1 MLFQHI
7 NFRRISLDELYRLF
21 NNGMIHIDK
30 PAYKELQEILE
41 YGMTKPSYKDALNS
55 LFLILLSNN
64 DEYISKVKSSGVLRY
79 SRYINQ
85 KCIIASVL
93 SELLNYEKDH
103 SYLRN
108 EDKEYLTSLYLLK
121 GASCALNDADKNI
134 SNFITR
140 NIKIIGYA
148 NLAKNVL
155 SYVDYIFMPNPDEI
169 ATEILEV
176 FFPKTK
182 EDIAEAASYLLYKI
196 SSAKQLSKIK
206 RHRTLYNCYDFI
218 YENNLTLVLQ
228 YASIIIQI
236 KEWEIYIESFGYHFK
251 EEENGLLIEP
261 PYIMLEKSIRLGYIR
276 TELQYDNC
284 LIRAQSEVG
293 NSAISIVEY
302 ASLLQKSLGDQFTFE
317 YKEDFGFERFVMQM
331 PEYVVDVFKKQ
342 IIDCA
347 IPFKEDLM
355 YLSLLGREQLITNDN
370 LHVPLIDTLSI
381 KEFLNIRNVFIIINV
396 LMCENLK
403 NKANG
408 NLNLFY
414 NSLIPMFSKETLI
427 GLITKI
433 TTKEKA
439 LTFLEAMSWAPESQK
454 MLDLQYSP
462 FICIDD
468 YYAMPLNI
476 LANSNVIRNLHT
488 SMHKSNKLVSDGH
501 YDPLVQI
508 IQNAFK
514 HSHNPCRINIR
525 YSKGDIDIIAK
536 VDNTLI
542 VLECK
547 NTLHPTSVHDMRTTW
562 NHVVKGQKQLRKIQ
576 DAIENHELDDKFK
589 ELFGSISSEFDSI
602 IYAVVLSCRIFVGN
616 YLSYPVRS
624 VNDFVNL
631 LHEGIIITSHGEYCQ
646 WEENQLTA
654 NDLYNYFY
662 NNKELSILEKC
673 LVPIRLEHSY
683 IQPNILKDWYCLDK
697 EKAVQLIQETYHSK
711 INCW

>member
-1 MLFQHI
+1 MLFQDI

-30 PAYKELQEILE
+30 PAFKELQKIVE
-41 YGMTKPSYKDALNS
+41 YGMTKPSFKDALNS
-55 LFLILLSNN
+55 LFLIFLSCN

-85 KCIIASVL
+85 KCIIAPVL
-93 SELLNYEKDH
+93 SELLNYEKGLP
-103 SYLRN
+103 YLRD
-108 EDKEYLTSLYLLK
+108 EDKEYLTALYSLK
-121 GASCALNDADKNI
+121 GASNTLNNAEKYI

-148 NLAKNVL
+148 NLSKYILA
-155 SYVDYIFMPNPDEI
+155 YVDYIFMPNPDKVSS
-169 ATEILEV
+169 EILED

-196 SSAKQLSKIK
+196 SDAKQLSKIK

-218 YENNLTLVLQ
+218 YQNNLTLILK

-236 KEWEIYIESFGYHFK
+236 QEWEIYIESFGYQFK

-302 ASLLQKSLGDQFTFE
+302 ASLLQKSLEDKFTFE
-317 YKEDFGFERFVMQM
+317 YKEDFGFGRFVMQM
-331 PEYVVDVFKKQ
+331 PEFVVDVFKKQ
-342 IIDCA
+342 IIDCD
-347 IPFKEDLM
+347 ISFKEDLL
-355 YLSLLGREQLITNDN
+355 YLSLLGREQLITNNN
-370 LHVPLIDTLSI
+370 LHTTFIDTLSL
-381 KEFLNIRNVFIIINV
+381 KEFLNIRNIFIIINV

-408 NLNLFY
+408 NLNLIY
-414 NSLIPMFSKETLI
+414 NSLIPVFSKETLI
-427 GLITKI
+427 ELITKI
-433 TTKEKA
+433 TTKENA
-439 LTFLEAMSWAPESQK
+439 LTFLETTSWSPESQK
-454 MLDLQYSP
+454 KLDLQYSP

-476 LANSNVIRNLHT
+476 LANSNVIRNLYA

-501 YDPLVQI
+501 RDPL
-508 IQNAFK
+508 IQVIQKAFN
-514 HSHNPCRINIR
+514 HTHNPCITNVT
-525 YSKGDIDIIAK
+525 YHKGDIDIIAK

-562 NHVVKGQKQLRKIQ
+562 NHVIKGQKQLQKIQ
-576 DAIENHELDDKFK
+576 NAIKTTN
-589 ELFGSISSEFDSI
+589 
-602 IYAVVLSCRIFVGN
+602 
-616 YLSYPVRS
+616 
-624 VNDFVNL
+624 
-631 LHEGIIITSHGEYCQ
+631 
-646 WEENQLTA
+646 
-654 NDLYNYFY
+654 
-662 NNKELSILEKC
+662 
-673 LVPIRLEHSY
+673 
-683 IQPNILKDWYCLDK
+683 
-697 EKAVQLIQETYHSK
+697 
-711 INCW
+711 